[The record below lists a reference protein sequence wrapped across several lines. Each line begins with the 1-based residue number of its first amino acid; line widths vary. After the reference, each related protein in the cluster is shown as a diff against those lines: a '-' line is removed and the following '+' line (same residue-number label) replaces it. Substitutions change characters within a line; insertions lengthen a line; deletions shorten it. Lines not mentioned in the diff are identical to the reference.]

1 MSDFLSVSSNV
12 AAAVAAGRPVVA
24 LESTVIAHGLPRPL
38 NLETARELERSVG
51 ATGAIPATI
60 GIADGRL
67 VVGLSED
74 EIQELAESANVLKVS
89 RRGVVGAVVSGG
101 LGATTVAATAWAASR
116 AGIRLV
122 ATGGIGGVH
131 RGGEASLDVSADLTE
146 LSKTRVAVVC
156 SGAKSILDLPRTI
169 EVLETEGVPVLG
181 FGTNDFPAF
190 YARESGLELEN
201 RVDTP
206 EDAACFLSAHWDLE
220 MESGVIVAQPP
231 PGGSALPSR
240 DVERWIERALGE
252 AATLGVSGKEVTPFL
267 LARLAELSEGQTLE
281 TNRALLV
288 ANATLAARIAT
299 AWAQIK

>member
-1 MSDFLSVSSNV
+1 
-12 AAAVAAGRPVVA
+12 VA

-190 YARESGLELEN
+190 YARESGLKLEN

>member
-1 MSDFLSVSSNV
+1 VSDFLSVSSNV

-190 YARESGLELEN
+190 YARESGLKLEN